1 MKNLNVDELNN
12 LIVFGKKI
20 AKVVYLLILILGL
33 YAIINLIKELKIV
46 EFVLTILGIVA
57 PLFIG
62 IIMAWLFDPF
72 VKMLEKKKIKRIYGA
87 IITYAVFVGIMVL
100 LISLVIPALSS
111 QIDEFARTLPN
122 VYGSVETW
130 VDSVFE
136 GLGSI
141 DGFDQ
146 EAIKAEMFTGLEA
159 WATELPKTLPT
170 ITINIIKAFF
180 DGLAVF
186 VVGLVI
192 GFYLLI
198 NFDNAGDAF
207 LTLMPKSAKQ
217 DFSVLGTELNK
228 SLRGFVQ
235 GTLMLSF
242 VIFIVSYIGFA
253 AIGLKGA
260 LLFAMFCGITNII
273 PIIGPY
279 IGGFPAI
286 IVGFSQSL
294 TVGIL
299 VFIVIFVVQ
308 FLEGNFFHPILLS
321 KTMKLHPV
329 TIILGLLVFGYY
341 WGIIGMILATPVIS
355 VFKTIFRFLDTKF
368 AILKFNG

>member
-20 AKVVYLLILILGL
+20 AKVVYIFILILGL
-33 YAIINLIKELKIV
+33 YAIINLVKELKII
-46 EFVLTILGIVA
+46 EFVITILGIVA
-57 PLFIG
+57 PLFVG
-62 IIMAWLFDPF
+62 IVMAWLFEPF
-72 VKMLEKKKIKRIYGA
+72 VKWLEKKKIKRIYGA
-87 IITYAVFVGIMVL
+87 IITYLAFIGILVL
-100 LISLVIPALSS
+100 IISLVIPGLSS

-122 VYGSVETW
+122 VYASVEAW
-130 VDSVFE
+130 VDGIFKS
-136 GLGSI
+136 LGTI
-141 DGFDQ
+141 DGFNP
-146 EAIKAEMFTGLEA
+146 EAARAELFSELEA
-159 WATELPKTLPT
+159 WATELPKTLPA
-170 ITINIIKAFF
+170 ITINIISAFVE
-180 DGLAVF
+180 GLGVF

-198 NFDNAGDAF
+198 NFDSAGDAF
-207 LTLMPKSAKQ
+207 LTLMPKKIKQ
-217 DFSVLGTELNK
+217 DLTVLGAELNK

-242 VIFIVSYIGFA
+242 VIFIVSYIGFTA
-253 AIGLKGA
+253 VGLKGA
-260 LLFAMFCGITNII
+260 LLFALFCGITNII

-286 IVGFSQSL
+286 IVGFSQSI

-299 VFIVIFVVQ
+299 VFVVIFVVQ

-355 VFKTIFRFLDTKF
+355 VIKTIFRFLDRKF
-368 AILKFNG
+368 MVLKFNG